1 MNVVS
6 LVTATLVLASVL
18 SAFGQETAAN
28 TPTPLSQPSTE
39 GIPLLPASRMK
50 AFAALLE
57 TTTAYKVAPYT
68 VASVSLQTISVA
80 PSSSELSQMSKK
92 EVKTLI
98 RNAKTSEDH
107 RKIASYFARQAQ
119 IFAKESHEY
128 QAQCVLV
135 AAYPMKYKTKYP
147 SAYDDC
153 RFWEQ
158 HFAAKSKKAEAAAK
172 SHEQLAIRLS
182 EGER

>member
-6 LVTATLVLASVL
+6 LVTATLVLAGVL

-39 GIPLLPASRMK
+39 GIPLLPANWMK
-50 AFAALLE
+50 ASAVLLE
-57 TTTAYKVAPYT
+57 TAYNVH
-68 VASVSLQTISVA
+68 
-80 PSSSELSQMSKK
+80 PSSSELPQMSKR

-158 HFAAKSKKAEAAAK
+158 HFAAKSKEAEAAAK
-172 SHEQLAIRLS
+172 LHEQLAIRLS